1 MRTKAAVLFN
11 APGKWEITELEL
23 EPPRQGEL
31 LIRMVGAG
39 LCHSDDHM
47 VTGDLPIPPEALPIA
62 GGHEGA
68 GVVEEV
74 GPHTPGWEVGDH
86 AVLSFLP
93 ACGFCRWC
101 ASGMQNLCDNGS
113 RILAGIREDGTRRM
127 SLDGKPVGQGAGV
140 ATFSE
145 WSTVATQSA
154 IKVSKDISLEAA
166 CLTSCGVATGWGSAV
181 RSADVSAGDVV
192 IVMGIGGIGINAV
205 QGASQAGA
213 SVVIAVDPVPMK
225 RRESL
230 GLGATHAVATMEEAT
245 EIARSFTNGQGADSC
260 IVCVGITTG
269 EHIAQGV
276 ESIRKA
282 GTCVMT
288 GLPRMADDVSIP
300 ISIRHM
306 VLFQKRL
313 QGALFGASNPSK
325 DIPALLELYRRGQ
338 LKLDE
343 LITRRYTLDEI
354 NEGFEDMRAGRN
366 LRGIVAYGN

>member
-1 MRTKAAVLFN
+1 M
-11 APGKWEITELEL
+11 
-23 EPPRQGEL
+23 
-31 LIRMVGAG
+31 
-39 LCHSDDHM
+39 
-47 VTGDLPIPPEALPIA
+47 
-62 GGHEGA
+62 
-68 GVVEEV
+68 
-74 GPHTPGWEVGDH
+74 
-86 AVLSFLP
+86 
-93 ACGFCRWC
+93 
-101 ASGMQNLCDNGS
+101 
-113 RILAGIREDGTRRM
+113 
-127 SLDGKPVGQGAGV
+127 
-140 ATFSE
+140 
-145 WSTVATQSA
+145 
-154 IKVSKDISLEAA
+154 
-166 CLTSCGVATGWGSAV
+166 
-181 RSADVSAGDVV
+181 
-192 IVMGIGGIGINAV
+192 
-205 QGASQAGA
+205 
-213 SVVIAVDPVPMK
+213 VIAVDPVPMK
-225 RRESL
+225 LRESL
-230 GLGATHAVATMEEAT
+230 SLGATHAVATMEEAT

-260 IVCVGITTG
+260 IVCVGVTTG

-366 LRGIVAYGN
+366 LRGIIAYSS

>member
-1 MRTKAAVLFN
+1 
-11 APGKWEITELEL
+11 
-23 EPPRQGEL
+23 
-31 LIRMVGAG
+31 
-39 LCHSDDHM
+39 
-47 VTGDLPIPPEALPIA
+47 
-62 GGHEGA
+62 
-68 GVVEEV
+68 
-74 GPHTPGWEVGDH
+74 
-86 AVLSFLP
+86 
-93 ACGFCRWC
+93 
-101 ASGMQNLCDNGS
+101 
-113 RILAGIREDGTRRM
+113 
-127 SLDGKPVGQGAGV
+127 
-140 ATFSE
+140 
-145 WSTVATQSA
+145 
-154 IKVSKDISLEAA
+154 
-166 CLTSCGVATGWGSAV
+166 
-181 RSADVSAGDVV
+181 
-192 IVMGIGGIGINAV
+192 
-205 QGASQAGA
+205 
-213 SVVIAVDPVPMK
+213 MK
-225 RRESL
+225 LRESL